1 MLRRV
6 VAIMLAAAFAIA
18 VAAPPVAAQYVQ
30 VGYSAPAPSQPER
43 KLTPQQEKLKA
54 CGAKWQKMKADGSA
68 KNTTWAAFR
77 KECMRA
83 PA

>member
-6 VAIMLAAAFAIA
+6 VAISLAAAFAVA
-18 VAAPPVAAQYVQ
+18 VAAPPVAAQYMQ
-30 VGYSAPAPSQPER
+30 AAPSQPEK

-54 CGAKWQKMKADGSA
+54 CGAKWQKMKEDGSA